1 MVNMLIEIVKFFMHI
16 DEYLIPLVGSLG
28 IYFYSLL
35 FLIVFVE
42 TGLVIMPFLPGDS
55 MIFVTGTLAAAGS
68 LNVWILFL
76 VFSLAAILGD
86 TVNYWVGKY
95 FGEKVFHKY
104 IRQDYLEKTKTFY
117 EKHGAKTIV
126 LARFMPFIRTF
137 APFVAGVGKMKY
149 STFLFYNILGGIAW
163 VGLFVFGGY
172 FFGNIPIVKDNL
184 TLVIILIISS
194 SLIPLVYEY
203 IKSRKKKKQAKN
215 KGD

>member
-1 MVNMLIEIVKFFMHI
+1 MALKINPVDFILNI
-16 DEYLIPLVGSLG
+16 DKYLSIIIKNHG
-28 IYFYSLL
+28 ILTYLFL
-35 FLIVFVE
+35 FLIIFLE
-42 TGLVIMPFLPGDS
+42 TGFVIAPFLPGDS
-55 MIFVTGTLAAAGS
+55 LLFVAGAFAAQGS
-68 LNVWILFL
+68 LNILLLFII
-76 VFSLAAILGD
+76 FALASILGD